1 MSESFLNKKA
11 IADLNLSPVNK
22 MLLEEVLSSLT
33 EEELASEGVQIK
45 RQTWSTKSLLDKRI
59 AKVCMILGKQNNDP
73 IYHKYV
79 KFFKLSRVWRAR
91 LRQKYSAKARGIILQ
106 SGNLYQGSLSEAI
119 KNSKKQ

>member
-1 MSESFLNKKA
+1 
-11 IADLNLSPVNK
+11 
-22 MLLEEVLSSLT
+22 VLSSLT
-33 EEELASEGVQIK
+33 EEELASEGIQVK

-73 IYHKYV
+73 LYHKYV

-119 KNSKKQ
+119 KRSKKQ